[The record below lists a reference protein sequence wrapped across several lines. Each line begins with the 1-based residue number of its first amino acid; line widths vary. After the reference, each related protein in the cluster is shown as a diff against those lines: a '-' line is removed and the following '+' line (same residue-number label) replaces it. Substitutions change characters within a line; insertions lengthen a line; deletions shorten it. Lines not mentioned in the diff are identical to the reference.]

1 MVANLLFIFLQ
12 ASSDLAKSQ
21 LSFWDKM
28 SDKLVDG
35 LVAVPLLLL
44 VLWGVKKLFEK
55 FFDIFI
61 KNITDTREEYQATLK
76 VKEDQVMS
84 IITSKEAIVKT
95 IADSFKEISN
105 SIVTEHTKQI
115 QMMIDDCRIGT
126 NRNLDTIEKK
136 DVEISSSYNKN
147 ILSMEKLQSITQS
160 FLDEQRRHQE
170 VEKDNFGKM
179 MLEMEQRISKKLDK
193 M

>member
-61 KNITDTREEYQATLK
+61 TNITDTREEYQATLK
-76 VKEDQVMS
+76 VKEEQVMS

-193 M
+193 L

>member
-61 KNITDTREEYQATLK
+61 TNITDTREEYQATLK